1 MAAAKKAANKVETM
15 VEDAQ
20 KAATEGFEKMNK
32 ASEDAMAFAQ
42 DNMAA
47 YVKASETVA
56 KAAEAMNAEIVAFA
70 KKSVEEGVA
79 ASKELS
85 EVKSIPDFVERQSA
99 MMKTVFDGYVSEATK
114 LNEMATAAME
124 DATERRNASFQAERE
139 NMRQHQL
146 INAELSGLRTRSD
159 MLEAEVDDLRRQLQD
174 SKAADVRSQIHHHC
188 ASSSTRPSNE
198 RDS

>member
-47 YVKASETVA
+47 YVKASETAA

-124 DATERRNASFQAERE
+124 DVFAPLKARFEAS
-139 NMRQHQL
+139 
-146 INAELSGLRTRSD
+146 
-159 MLEAEVDDLRRQLQD
+159 VDYA
-174 SKAADVRSQIHHHC
+174 KALKV
-188 ASSSTRPSNE
+188 
-198 RDS
+198 

>member
-47 YVKASETVA
+47 YVKASETAA

-114 LNEMATAAME
+114 LNEMYAAAAKEAFAPLNARFTAA
-124 DATERRNASFQAERE
+124 A
-139 NMRQHQL
+139 
-146 INAELSGLRTRSD
+146 D
-159 MLEAEVDDLRRQLQD
+159 MVKSHR
-174 SKAADVRSQIHHHC
+174 V
-188 ASSSTRPSNE
+188 
-198 RDS
+198 

>member
-1 MAAAKKAANKVETM
+1 
-15 VEDAQ
+15 
-20 KAATEGFEKMNK
+20 MNK
-32 ASEDAMAFAQ
+32 AAEDVSVLAQ
-42 DNMAA
+42 GNMEAV
-47 YVKASETVA
+47 VKASETAA

-124 DATERRNASFQAERE
+124 DVFAPLKARFEAS
-139 NMRQHQL
+139 
-146 INAELSGLRTRSD
+146 
-159 MLEAEVDDLRRQLQD
+159 VDYA
-174 SKAADVRSQIHHHC
+174 KALKV
-188 ASSSTRPSNE
+188 
-198 RDS
+198 